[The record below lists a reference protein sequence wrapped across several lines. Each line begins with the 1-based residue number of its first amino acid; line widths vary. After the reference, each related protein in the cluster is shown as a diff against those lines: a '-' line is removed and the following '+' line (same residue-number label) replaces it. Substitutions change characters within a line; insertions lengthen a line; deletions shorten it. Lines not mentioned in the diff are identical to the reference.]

1 MRFFLL
7 ERARIQ
13 ILLLDIEIEHPIQS
27 ARTKREHG
35 GKRRARK
42 RNARCWVFLLSHV
55 LLALQKEA
63 DFFYDDDDDDEYI
76 VIWISSTIFVSDFR
90 DVSSL
95 LKQA

>member
-63 DFFYDDDDDDEYI
+63 DFFYDDDDDDEYM
-76 VIWISSTIFVSDFR
+76 VIWISSTIFVSDF
-90 DVSSL
+90 
-95 LKQA
+95 